1 MTIAAFEGSEPSLE
15 HLLDMHADLEAP
27 QMIGQTPAG
36 IRQVFIVKAGTF
48 DGPKLKGTLLP
59 GGGDWATLRPDG
71 AVQLDV
77 RATLSTDDGAL
88 VYVYYSGIIGDA
100 MKIAGR
106 IFGGEDVPL
115 SEYYFYSNPMFQTG
129 APQYD
134 WLNRTVAI
142 GRGRVIAGGV

>member
-77 RATLSTDDGAL
+77 RAALSTDDGSR
-88 VYVYYSGIIGDA
+88 VSVNDSGLQAD
-100 MKIAGR
+100 GR
-106 IFGGEDVPL
+106 K
-115 SEYYFYSNPMFQTG
+115 T
-129 APQYD
+129 A
-134 WLNRTVAI
+134 
-142 GRGRVIAGGV
+142 